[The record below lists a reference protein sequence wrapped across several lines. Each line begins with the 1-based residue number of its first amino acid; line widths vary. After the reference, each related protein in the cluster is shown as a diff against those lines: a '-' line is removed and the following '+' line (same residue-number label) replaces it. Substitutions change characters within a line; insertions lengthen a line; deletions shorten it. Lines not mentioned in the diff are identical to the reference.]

1 MALLHEGSAIQS
13 ILNKYHENK
22 NREAA
27 PTSLSREFANQ
38 MFQGK
43 TKLALHLLSSNGKSG
58 IWNLNEQITI
68 NDKTSTVRQ
77 ILKEKHTSA

>member
-1 MALLHEGSAIQS
+1 
-13 ILNKYHENK
+13 
-22 NREAA
+22 
-27 PTSLSREFANQ
+27 

-43 TKLALHLLSSNGKSG
+43 TKLALHLLPSNGKSG

-68 NDKTSTVRQ
+68 NDKTTTVRQ